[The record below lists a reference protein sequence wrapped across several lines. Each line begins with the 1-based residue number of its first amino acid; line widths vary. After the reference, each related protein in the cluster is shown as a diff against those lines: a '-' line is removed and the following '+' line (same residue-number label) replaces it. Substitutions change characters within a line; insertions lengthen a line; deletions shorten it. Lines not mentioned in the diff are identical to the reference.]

1 MLPIPL
7 KTFSKKFLSAWFSAP
22 KLLEDFLY
30 FVSVGLRI
38 IFFSQN
44 LMIYAFILIEVISLV
59 ISAMGFQ
66 IFNPGTIL
74 TRIKNFSFGSV
85 TFSFYFLTGFVAV
98 SLCLFSSN
106 CLTYIYS
113 IYFCVYTMF
122 VEFLCRYYWQKSFLL
137 GFCVNDF
144 VLSSFLKCM
153 LVENTKGV
161 KIHRGSW
168 VFPKIAYHG
177 AS

>member
-30 FVSVGLRI
+30 FVSFGLRI

-44 LMIYAFILIEVISLV
+44 LMIYAFILIEAISLV

-66 IFNPGTIL
+66 IFDPGTIL
-74 TRIKNFSFGSV
+74 TRIKNFFFGSV
-85 TFSFYFLTGFVAV
+85 TFSFYLLTGFVAV

-122 VEFLCRYYWQKSFLL
+122 VEFLCRYYWQKNLFALL
-137 GFCVNDF
+137 LC
-144 VLSSFLKCM
+144 
-153 LVENTKGV
+153 
-161 KIHRGSW
+161 
-168 VFPKIAYHG
+168 
-177 AS
+177 